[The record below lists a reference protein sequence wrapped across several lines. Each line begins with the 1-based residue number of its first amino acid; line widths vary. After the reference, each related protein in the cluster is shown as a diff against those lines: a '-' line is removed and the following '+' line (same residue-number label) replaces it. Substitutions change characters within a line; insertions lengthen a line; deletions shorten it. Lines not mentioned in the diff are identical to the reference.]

1 MFGSLFKVRGE
12 QIEVRLE
19 TGIRELLTRVSGELR
34 EILLVNDGEIVK
46 RLYPPAYPD
55 DPKSNEAF
63 DELVKDK
70 LLMQR
75 LDDID
80 RFEETIDTETM
91 DIELADVWMNTIN
104 QARLVLGTQLDVSE
118 DDQAIDP
125 EDPEASGR
133 MIYQVLSYVLEELTR
148 ARIKLL

>member
-12 QIEVRLE
+12 EIEVRLE

>member
-12 QIEVRLE
+12 EIEVRLE

-125 EDPEASGR
+125 EDPDASGR

>member
-1 MFGSLFKVRGE
+1 
-12 QIEVRLE
+12 
-19 TGIRELLTRVSGELR
+19 
-34 EILLVNDGEIVK
+34 
-46 RLYPPAYPD
+46 
-55 DPKSNEAF
+55 
-63 DELVKDK
+63 
-70 LLMQR
+70 
-75 LDDID
+75 
-80 RFEETIDTETM
+80 
-91 DIELADVWMNTIN
+91 MNTIN

>member
-1 MFGSLFKVRGE
+1 VFGSLFKVRGQE
-12 QIEVRLE
+12 IEVRLE
-19 TGIRELLTRVSGELR
+19 SGIRELLTRVSGELR
-34 EILLVNDGEIVK
+34 EISLVNDGDIVK

-55 DPKSNEAF
+55 DPESNEAF
-63 DELVKDK
+63 DALVKDQ

-80 RFEETIDTETM
+80 RFEETIDSEKM
-91 DIELADVWMNTIN
+91 DVELADVWMNTIN

-148 ARIKLL
+148 ARMKLL

>member
-12 QIEVRLE
+12 EIEVRLE

-75 LDDID
+75 LDAID